1 RMRLLMPW
9 PCGSPRGS
17 AAPFERSRLC
27 RLDPDAAAVHLHNLL
42 GDGETKPGAALGLG
56 VGAVDL
62 VELLENAGLV
72 LLRNAGP
79 GVGHTDGEVAVAG
92 RGGDAPRLSRTWVR
106 RCSSPK
112 PIGSCLVTSVLSASF
127 LPLPVPRLPHAPSR
141 PRFRAHTRRD

>member
-1 RMRLLMPW
+1 GRDRVCGLCTYLAAAARVRLWHYPEPIGIALGRVRWFVARVLRARMRLLMPW

-79 GVGHTDGEVAVAG
+79 VSVTLTAKWPLLAVAVMHPG
-92 RGGDAPRLSRTWVR
+92 
-106 RCSSPK
+106 
-112 PIGSCLVTSVLSASF
+112 
-127 LPLPVPRLPHAPSR
+127 
-141 PRFRAHTRRD
+141 